1 MQTKATR
8 EEFDDAGLIYQRSK
22 DTISLDIKKI
32 CKSLNKMTYGFSN
45 LLIRLL
51 NSQPPDNITDYMH
64 TLKLYYGKNR
74 LTGREFASLANLIF
88 PRINFTKDNIERYG
102 NYEYYFY
109 NLNDDFD
116 IPCPF

>member
-1 MQTKATR
+1 MPTKTIR

-22 DTISLDIKKI
+22 DTISKDIKI
-32 CKSLNKMTYGFSN
+32 LCKNLNKMTYGFGN
-45 LLIRLL
+45 MLIRQLD
-51 NSQPPDNITDYMH
+51 SQSPDNITDYMH
-64 TLKLYYGKNR
+64 TLKLYHGKNR
-74 LTGREFASLANLIF
+74 LTDREFASLAKLIF

-102 NYEYYFY
+102 NYEHFFY